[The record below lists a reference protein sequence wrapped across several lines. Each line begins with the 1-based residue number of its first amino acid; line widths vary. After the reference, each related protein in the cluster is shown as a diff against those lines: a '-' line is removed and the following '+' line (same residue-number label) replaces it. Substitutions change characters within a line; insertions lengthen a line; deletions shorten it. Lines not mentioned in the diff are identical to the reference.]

1 MPIAASTESRL
12 NPPAEIAGSRFTAA
26 IYDPF
31 VWLGETLGMASR
43 RRQLL
48 AGVRG
53 AVLEIGAGTGLNLRH
68 YPAGLE
74 ELVLTEPGEPMA
86 DRIDLSQAPTGV
98 PTRIVRS
105 PAEALPFADDSFD
118 TVVSTLVLCTVSDPG
133 RSLSEIAR
141 VLKPG
146 GRLLFCEHVE
156 ADAGW
161 RRRLQRRTARPW
173 AAFADGCRCDRP
185 TLATIES
192 RLRLETVESGRWRG
206 MPAIVK
212 PLVWGSAVA

>member
-1 MPIAASTESRL
+1 MTTTTAPNRPVEV
-12 NPPAEIAGSRFTAA
+12 AESRFTAA
-26 IYDPF
+26 LYNPF
-31 VWLGETLGMASR
+31 LWLSEKLGMASR
-43 RRQLL
+43 RRALL
-48 AGVRG
+48 AEASG

-86 DRIDLSQAPTGV
+86 DRIDLSRAPDGV
-98 PTRIVRS
+98 PVRLVRA
-105 PAEALPFADDSFD
+105 PAERLPFADASFD
-118 TVVSTLVLCTVSDPG
+118 TVVSTLVLCTVSDPA
-133 RSLSEIAR
+133 RAVAEAAR

-156 ADAGW
+156 AKSGW
-161 RRRLQRRTARPW
+161 RRSLQHRTARPW

-185 TLATIES
+185 TLTTIES
-192 RLRLETVESGRWRG
+192 QLRIESVARGRWRG

>member
-1 MPIAASTESRL
+1 MAA
-12 NPPAEIAGSRFTAA
+12 
-26 IYDPF
+26 
-31 VWLGETLGMASR
+31 R
-43 RRQLL
+43 RRRLL
-48 AGVRG
+48 SQAGG
-53 AVLEIGAGTGLNLRH
+53 AVLEIGAGTGLNQRH

-74 ELVLTEPGEPMA
+74 QLVLTEPGEPMA
-86 DRIDLSQAPTGV
+86 ARIDLGAAPDGV
-98 PTRIVRS
+98 PTRLVRA
-105 PAEALPFADDSFD
+105 PAERLPFPEDSFD

-133 RSLSEIAR
+133 RSLAEVSR

-161 RRRLQRRTARPW
+161 RRALQRRSARPW

-185 TLATIES
+185 TLATIEA
-192 RLRLETVESGRWRG
+192 RLRVESVEQGRWRG

-212 PLVWGSAVA
+212 PLVWGSAVAEPAR